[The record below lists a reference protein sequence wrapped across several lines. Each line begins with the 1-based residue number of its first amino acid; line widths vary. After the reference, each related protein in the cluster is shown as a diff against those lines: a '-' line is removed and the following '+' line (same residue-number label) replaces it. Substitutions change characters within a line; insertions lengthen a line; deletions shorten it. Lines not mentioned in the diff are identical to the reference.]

1 MLGEAGLMDTQGQSA
16 ASDGGDAALSPI
28 PLQTAFG
35 LVPFVTVLG
44 GGAITGLIAAVLLN
58 AFPISDGVG
67 VSTIQAIEA
76 SDLEASRASL
86 APETATSAIAEALA
100 CKAPLAYVTV
110 STAPGMAPG
119 NIRVQSGSYLSPSL
133 VVTSTPQRIAV
144 PFPAPYEAGH
154 GVINLEGYAEGLTVW
169 LNPSWHTAK
178 LAGVAPVNV
187 VWSPGKRC

>member
-1 MLGEAGLMDTQGQSA
+1 MDSQGQTA
-16 ASDGGDAALSPI
+16 P
-28 PLQTAFG
+28 AFG
-35 LVPFVTVLG
+35 GQASPSPVPSQKPFALVPFVIVIG
-44 GGAITGLIAAVLLN
+44 GGVIAGLIAALMLN
-58 AFPISDGVG
+58 ALPSRDGG
-67 VSTIQAIEA
+67 DISTIQAIEA

-100 CKAPLAYVTV
+100 CKVPLAYVTV
-110 STAPGMAPG
+110 STAPGVAPG
-119 NIRVQSGSYLSPSL
+119 NIRVQSGTYLSPSL